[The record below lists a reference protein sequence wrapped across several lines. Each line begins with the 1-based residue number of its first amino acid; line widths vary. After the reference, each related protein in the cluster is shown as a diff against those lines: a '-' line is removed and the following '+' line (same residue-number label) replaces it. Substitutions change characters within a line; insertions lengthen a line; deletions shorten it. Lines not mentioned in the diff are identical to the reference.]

1 MHSKVPPYNKSL
13 TPLRCRASSALRLGV
28 WERRSWR
35 QKPTARLLRHLFS
48 KGPDALNNR
57 ALEDAIHRHGE
68 ILDRLSNEM
77 MAIKSRDIDA
87 EAKRAELWRL
97 RSLIEFHRDNPLADD
112 VVERI
117 AKLR

>member
-1 MHSKVPPYNKSL
+1 
-13 TPLRCRASSALRLGV
+13 
-28 WERRSWR
+28 
-35 QKPTARLLRHLFS
+35 
-48 KGPDALNNR
+48 
-57 ALEDAIHRHGE
+57 
-68 ILDRLSNEM
+68 M

-117 AKLR
+117 AKRR